1 MNKTILSVLI
11 GIVTGYMLAIIAIN
25 IVFVFKI
32 FLCVLALRYLFSE
45 FPDAD

>member
-1 MNKTILSVLI
+1 MYKTILSVLI
-11 GIVTGYMLAIIAIN
+11 GVVVGYMLAIIAVN

>member
-1 MNKTILSVLI
+1 MNKTILLVLI
-11 GIVTGYMLAIIAIN
+11 GVVAAYMLAIIAIN